1 MHLVSV
7 KIKNFRAIEDIHV
20 DFNSRVN
27 VIVGPNAAGKTT
39 ILEAVRLLK
48 AMLAP
53 RLQNEAVHVLQSLG
67 MASPHMPNRLRHE
80 AIARDAHREVVI
92 GCRFNI
98 SDREVEVI
106 SSSLEV
112 IAKSIVQSQVGQ
124 NSAAPDALLAFMSSS
139 QGQTMFNTAKQSAL
153 NALATVQSAK
163 QCYLELSLSPGTGLS
178 SPSDPMEREFI
189 AFLERQ
195 LPPYKTSFTYFP
207 ADRAIPTGE
216 QPVQIGG
223 PDTAQQME
231 SYNSQPQL
239 KFNRLKNTIFG
250 ASIMGEDMSSPD
262 ALVNQFNGI
271 FKGILKG
278 RQLVG
283 FGVMKLVYLVSKSK
297 IPKAGGHLILIV

>member
-20 DFNSRVN
+20 EFNNRVN

-67 MASPHMPNRLRHE
+67 VASPHMPNRIRHD
-80 AIARDAHREVVI
+80 AIARDPQREVVI
-92 GCRFNI
+92 GCRFGI
-98 SDREVEVI
+98 SDEEVGAI
-106 SSSLEV
+106 SASIDS
-112 IAKSIVQSQVGQ
+112 IAKSVVQSQVGQ
-124 NSAAPDALLAFMSSS
+124 NFAAPDALLAFMSSS
-139 QGQTMFNTAKQSAL
+139 QGQMMFNTAKQSAL
-153 NALATVQSAK
+153 AALATVQSAK
-163 QCYLELSLSPGTGLS
+163 HCYLELSLSAS
-178 SPSDPMEREFI
+178 SGPNSTSDPLEREFV
-189 AFLERQ
+189 AFLERR

-207 ADRAIPTGE
+207 ADRALPTGE
-216 QPVQIGG
+216 QPVQLGG

-231 SYNSQPQL
+231 SYNAQPQL

-250 ASIMGEDMSSPD
+250 ASIIGEDLSSPD
-262 ALVNQFNGI
+262 ALINQFDGI

-283 FGVMKLVYLVSKSK
+283 FGVNEIGLLRELPNRSRCD
-297 IPKAGGHLILIV
+297 I